1 MPKRGAR
8 VSAFADAGPALAGR
22 LADDLKIDVASVTA
36 QMERFVH
43 QEIQEAGL
51 ENAVVALS
59 GGIDSAVICAV
70 SALAIGPD
78 NVLAVMLPYKSSSES
93 SRSDARL
100 MIERLGVRSAEVEI
114 TSMVDSFASMQPG
127 VGALRMGNV
136 MARCRMIVAYDFS
149 AEIGALVVGTS
160 NRTES
165 LLGYGT
171 LFGDAAWAINPIG
184 RLYKTQIRQI
194 AAELDIP
201 DSILTKPPSADLWV
215 GQSDEEDLGISYED
229 VDKILYL
236 LQDEERPPEEL
247 KEMGLD
253 AGVVDGVVARVA
265 QNAFKGRLARVAELE
280 L

>member
-51 ENAVVALS
+51 EKAVVALS

-171 LFGDAAWAINPIG
+171 LFGDAACAINPIG

-194 AAELDIP
+194 AGELDIP